1 LNLDELTKGLRDY
14 GTDFSANE
22 ARQLFTSLD
31 TDASGAIDFSELLLS
46 LRPPMSKARI
56 ELVQM
61 AFRKMDKNGDGVIT
75 PEDLKSVYN
84 VRFNWTSSERKL

>member
-1 LNLDELTKGLRDY
+1 MNLDELTKGLRDY

-46 LRPPMSKARI
+46 LRVFGGRFSVWLAR
-56 ELVQM
+56 LLH
-61 AFRKMDKNGDGVIT
+61 RKNFT
-75 PEDLKSVYN
+75 
-84 VRFNWTSSERKL
+84 

>member
-1 LNLDELTKGLRDY
+1 
-14 GTDFSANE
+14 
-22 ARQLFTSLD
+22 
-31 TDASGAIDFSELLLS
+31 
-46 LRPPMSKARI
+46 MSKARI